1 MYIFKIS
8 KPYFWIFQFE
18 LKYIPKNAKRFIQIA
33 RHKTFNTIQFNCGL
47 CISALTKSLIFWEFS
62 MFNILSKRHE
72 TTTFVQMRGVGSLFS
87 RIAIQLIMSQWPL
100 IKSTWVVRRHQECV
114 VACAVVALGAAQGPW
129 EPTMVPG
136 SQPRPLGAN

>member
-1 MYIFKIS
+1 
-8 KPYFWIFQFE
+8 
-18 LKYIPKNAKRFIQIA
+18 
-33 RHKTFNTIQFNCGL
+33 
-47 CISALTKSLIFWEFS
+47 

-72 TTTFVQMRGVGSLFS
+72 TTTFVQMRGVGSPFS
-87 RIAIQLIMSQWPL
+87 RIAIQPIMSQWPL

-136 SQPRPLGAN
+136 SQPRPVGAN